1 MSPTLC
7 DGTLSV
13 FTLWPPS
20 LGPLLTGRVV
30 QQAVH
35 ADARV
40 SMYTAP
46 HLSFHTPASAS
57 ISPLPTQQPANQPVQ
72 ASCYGNGCLGDN
84 SFVSR
89 TSFPVILLSF
99 STLTFPRSFL
109 SSQLSDCLSSHICLC
124 LVVFPSFIVFL
135 GLSYSLENWRYG
147 SSKLQ
152 VKKKRNTT

>member
-1 MSPTLC
+1 M
-7 DGTLSV
+7 V
-13 FTLWPPS
+13 HWVHKLWPPS
-20 LGPLLTGRVV
+20 LAPFLTGRVV
-30 QQAVH
+30 QRDVH
-35 ADARV
+35 ADASV

-109 SSQLSDCLSSHICLC
+109 SSQLSDCFSSYICLC
-124 LVVFPSFIVFL
+124 LIVVPSLIVFL
-135 GLSYSLENWRYG
+135 GLSYSLENWCCS

-152 VKKKRNTT
+152 V